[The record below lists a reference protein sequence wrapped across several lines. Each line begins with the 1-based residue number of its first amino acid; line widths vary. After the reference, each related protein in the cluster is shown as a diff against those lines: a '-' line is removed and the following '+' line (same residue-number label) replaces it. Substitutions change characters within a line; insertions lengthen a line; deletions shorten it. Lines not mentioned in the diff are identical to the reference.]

1 VPIVAIQPR
10 RLYREVADQLR
21 QLIES
26 GEYPPGARL
35 PTERDLA
42 SQLRI
47 SRPTVREALIA
58 LEVEGRVTI
67 RMGSGIYVTDTAL
80 SVPKVRPA
88 DGVEGPFELLRA
100 REFIESAIAAE
111 AALKPKL
118 ADIERLDE
126 ILERMQGLAEGRDP
140 MIAVDR
146 EFHTTIA
153 AMLGNAVLER
163 FVGELFDQRINPYF
177 ERLSTYF
184 EDDSTWKS
192 AASEHQ
198 AIRDA
203 IAAADPVGA
212 KAAMERHLRA
222 SQERFS
228 RNFEEFQQ
236 GEYDHLAMH

>member
-1 VPIVAIQPR
+1 MPIVAVQPR
-10 RLYREVADQLR
+10 RLYRDVADQLR

-26 GEYPPGARL
+26 GEYAPGARL
-35 PTERDLA
+35 PTERELA
-42 SQLRI
+42 SQLHI

-58 LEVEGRVTI
+58 LEVEGRVNI
-67 RMGSGIYVTDTAL
+67 RMGSGIYVTDAELAL
-80 SVPKVRPA
+80 PKVTPA

-100 REFIESAIAAE
+100 REFIEGAIAAE
-111 AALKPKL
+111 AALKPEP
-118 ADIERLDE
+118 AHIEKLDE
-126 ILERMQGLAEGRDP
+126 ILQRMQGLPEGRDP

-163 FVGELFDQRINPYF
+163 FVGELFDQRINPFF
-177 ERLSTYF
+177 ERLSAYF
-184 EDDSTWKS
+184 EDDTTWKS

-198 AIRDA
+198 AVRDA
-203 IAAADPVGA
+203 IAAADPAGA

-228 RNFEEFQQ
+228 RNFEEAYSR
-236 GEYDHLAMH
+236 ENTST

>member
-1 VPIVAIQPR
+1 MPIVAVQPR

-42 SQLRI
+42 SQLHI

-58 LEVEGRVTI
+58 LEVEGRVNI
-67 RMGSGIYVTDTAL
+67 RVGSGIYVTDTTL
-80 SVPKVRPA
+80 TGLRVRSTE
-88 DGVEGPFELLRA
+88 GVEGPFELLRA

-111 AALKPKL
+111 AALKPKP

-126 ILERMQGLAEGRDP
+126 VLQRMQDLPECRDP

-153 AMLGNAVLER
+153 GMLGNAVLER

-192 AASEHQ
+192 AASEHR

-203 IAAADPVGA
+203 IAAADPAGA
-212 KAAMERHLRA
+212 KAAMEQHLRA
-222 SQERFS
+222 SQLRFS
-228 RNFEEFQQ
+228 RNFEEVYSREET
-236 GEYDHLAMH
+236 GT